1 MLRSF
6 LFAILMGL
14 SSLAVA
20 SSEAMAEQVNVFA
33 AASLQEALSD
43 VIVGFEMASGHEV
56 VASFAGSSA
65 LARQVQYGAPA
76 DVVMLANVNWMNY
89 LSGKGL
95 LLNEGEKSLFGN
107 GLSLVVPV
115 SSEVTLEQADVAEL
129 SQILNSGRVAM
140 ALVEAVP
147 AGIYGKEALTS
158 LGLWDAVQPNV
169 VETDN
174 VRAALALVALRE
186 ASAGIV
192 YTTDAMVDDRVRI
205 VAQFPAAS
213 HSEIVYP
220 AAIVV
225 GRDRPEV
232 IEFMT
237 YLGSQMAQHA
247 FAQRGFTVLE
257 EAQ

>member
-6 LFAILMGL
+6 FFVSLLGL
-14 SSLAVA
+14 GSLAVTT
-20 SSEAMAEQVNVFA
+20 SGTKAEQVIVFA

-43 VIVGFEMASGHEV
+43 VIAGFEMASGHEV

-76 DVVMLANVNWMNY
+76 DVVMLANVNWMTY
-89 LSGKGL
+89 LSGKGFL
-95 LLNEGEKSLFGN
+95 QVEGGKSLFGN
-107 GLSLVVPV
+107 DLSLVVPV
-115 SSEVTLEQADVAEL
+115 SSEVTFEQADAAEL
-129 SQILNSGRVAM
+129 SQILNNGRVAM

-158 LGLWDAVQPNV
+158 LGLWDTVQSNV
-169 VETDN
+169 VETDS
-174 VRAALALVALRE
+174 VRAALALVALGE
-186 ASAGIV
+186 VAAGIV
-192 YTTDAMVDDRVRI
+192 YLTDAMVDDRVRI
-205 VAQFPAAS
+205 VAQFPADS

-220 AAIVV
+220 AAIVT
-225 GRDRPEV
+225 GQDRPEV

-237 YLGSQMAQHA
+237 YLGSQAARDA
-247 FAQRGFTVLE
+247 FVQRGFTVLE

>member
-6 LFAILMGL
+6 FFAILLGL
-14 SSLAVA
+14 GSLAMA
-20 SSEAMAEQVNVFA
+20 SPQAKAEPVSVFA

-43 VIVGFEMASGHEV
+43 VIAGFEAASGHKV

-89 LSGKGL
+89 LAGKGFL
-95 LLNEGEKSLFGN
+95 QTEGGKSLFGN

-115 SSEVTLEQADVAEL
+115 SSGVTLEQTDVAEL

-158 LGLWDAVQPNV
+158 LGFWEVIQPNV

-174 VRAALALVALRE
+174 VRAALALVALGE
-186 ASAGIV
+186 VAAGIV

-205 VAQFPAAS
+205 VAQFPADS

-220 AAIVV
+220 AAIVA
-225 GRDRPEV
+225 GQDRPEV
-232 IEFMT
+232 VEFMS
-237 YLGSQMAQHA
+237 YLGSQAAQDA
-247 FAQRGFTVLE
+247 FVQRGFTVLE

>member
-6 LFAILMGL
+6 FSAILMGL

-20 SSEAMAEQVNVFA
+20 PPEARAEQVSVFA

-43 VIVGFEMASGHEV
+43 VISGFEAASGHEV

-76 DVVMLANVNWMNY
+76 DVVMLANVNWMTY
-89 LSGKGL
+89 LQERGL
-95 LLNEGEKSLFGN
+95 LQNERGKSLFGN

-115 SSEVTLEQADVAEL
+115 SSEATLEQADVAEL
-129 SQILNSGRVAM
+129 SQILNSGRIAM

-158 LGLWDAVQPNV
+158 LGLWDTVQPNV

-174 VRAALALVALRE
+174 VRAALALVALGE
-186 ASAGIV
+186 VSAGIV

-205 VAQFPAAS
+205 VAQFPADS

-220 AAIVV
+220 AAIVA
-225 GRDRPEV
+225 GQDRPEV
-232 IEFMT
+232 VEFMT
-237 YLGSQMAQHA
+237 YLSSQAAQDA
-247 FAQRGFTVLE
+247 FVQRGFLVLE

>member
-1 MLRSF
+1 M
-6 LFAILMGL
+6 
-14 SSLAVA
+14 
-20 SSEAMAEQVNVFA
+20 
-33 AASLQEALSD
+33 
-43 VIVGFEMASGHEV
+43 VG
-56 VASFAGSSA
+56 
-65 LARQVQYGAPA
+65 
-76 DVVMLANVNWMNY
+76 
-89 LSGKGL
+89 
-95 LLNEGEKSLFGN
+95 
-107 GLSLVVPV
+107 
-115 SSEVTLEQADVAEL
+115 
-129 SQILNSGRVAM
+129 
-140 ALVEAVP
+140 
-147 AGIYGKEALTS
+147 
-158 LGLWDAVQPNV
+158 
-169 VETDN
+169 TDN
-174 VRAALALVALRE
+174 GRAGLGLVALRE